1 VTTDHQ
7 PRRGTRSA
15 PRHRLRGAALAT
27 TALATAVA
35 LVPAAPALAA
45 APSADGPATA
55 PTAAATAQATT
66 LQPGLLSAV
75 LGTVWGDRRTDDLSR
90 NPLTGQYDARRDP
103 GSLYSITTAIGARS
117 VWQQTDA
124 RGAALTGKGVTVAVV
139 DSGVSPVRGLDGKL
153 VQGPDLSIEA
163 NSPTPLPADSFGH
176 GTHMASIIGA
186 SDAVATSRAGS
197 PSATDS
203 TAQLGVAPGAGLL
216 ALKLANTDGSTDVSQ
231 VIAGLD
237 WVVEHRDDNGMDVRV
252 VNLSF
257 GTSGLQDYQVD
268 PLAAAV
274 ERAWHRGVVVVVSAG
289 NEGKGSAGL
298 TNPAIDPY
306 VIAVGATSPSTSLL
320 SSIATGATQ
329 AWSTWG
335 SPSSA
340 SFSSRGTSARPV
352 DVAAP
357 GTSVVGL
364 RAPGSFVDAE
374 HPEGRVAADAST
386 RLFRGSGTS
395 QAAAVV
401 SGAAALLLQADPT
414 LTPDA
419 VKAVLKATADPVWG
433 ADRRDVG
440 AGQVD
445 VAAALRTVK
454 AAAAGDTRAKAV
466 LASRQAFPKATGL
479 GSLEAARGD
488 AHLVDPGTGEA
499 LAGEVDVQGR
509 PWDGRVWAA
518 AAARDETWS
527 GGLWLGERWSGD
539 AWTSATG
546 WERARWSDAA
556 WQRARWSAA
565 GWDSARWSRA
575 RWSSANYDSARW
587 S

>member
-1 VTTDHQ
+1 MTTSSS
-7 PRRGTRSA
+7 PRRGTRRA
-15 PRHRLRGAALAT
+15 ARRLRGAALAG

-45 APSADGPATA
+45 APEATGGGS
-55 PTAAATAQATT
+55 PTTAAV
-66 LQPGLLSAV
+66 SAGPLGSGILTSV
-75 LGTVWGDRRTDDLSR
+75 LGTLWGDRRADDLSR

-117 VWQQTDA
+117 AWQQTDA
-124 RGAALTGKGVTVAVV
+124 RGAAITGKGVTVAVV
-139 DSGVSPVRGLDGKL
+139 DSGVAPVRGLSSKL

-163 NSPTPLPADSFGH
+163 NSPTPLSTDSYGH

-186 SDAVATSRAGS
+186 SDPVATSRAGS
-197 PSATDS
+197 PSVLDS
-203 TAQLGVAPGAGLL
+203 SAQLGVAPGAGLL
-216 ALKLANTDGSTDVSQ
+216 ALKLATTDGSTDVSQ

-237 WVVEHRDDNGMDVRV
+237 WVVEHRDDNGMHVRV

-289 NEGKGSAGL
+289 NEGKGSDGL

-306 VIAVGATSPSTSLL
+306 VIAVGATSPSASPVSTVL
-320 SSIATGATQ
+320 TGASQ
-329 AWSTWG
+329 AWNGWS
-335 SPSSA
+335 SPTSA
-340 SFSSRGTSARPV
+340 SFSSRGTSSRPV
-352 DVAAP
+352 DLSAP

-364 RAPGSFVDAE
+364 RDPGSFVDTE
-374 HPEGRVAADAST
+374 HPEGRVAADSSS

-401 SGAAALLLQADPT
+401 SGAAALLLQADPS

-419 VKAVLKATADPVWG
+419 VKSVLQATADPVWG

-454 AAAAGDTRAKAV
+454 AAASGDARAKAV
-466 LASRQAFPKATGL
+466 LAARQTFPEATGL

-488 AHLVDPGTGEA
+488 AHLADPVTGEA
-499 LAGEVDVQGR
+499 LTGEVDVQGR
-509 PWDGRVWAA
+509 PWDGRVWAD
-518 AAARDETWS
+518 AAARDATWS

-539 AWTSATG
+539 RWATTAG

-575 RWSSANYDSARW
+575 RWSSASYDSARW